1 VETQTIYPE
10 NFEERVIW
18 YSMTWTY
25 GFYLIG
31 GLYVLAPVIGWVL
44 LLYLLKK
51 WWNQSETTPEHERI
65 RVPMAIWVWIVAMLV
80 MEIALLMGH
89 FDWNLGM
96 AKTIKSSIGWAKGWA
111 LMAVFPLIGCLNIR
125 PELIYRA
132 ASIVCLHTL
141 IALPIVVGAYLVHLP
156 QTLFVSP
163 LKLVGGPG
171 PMFFAVSLYDVSHE
185 GGVRWYLFTPW
196 APALGFVAN
205 IYLLFALQEKDRLWF
220 WIGILGSV
228 AMVLVCKSRL
238 ALVVMVMIPFASWG
252 LGQLARPGMLF
263 LAGGLSVFTGM
274 AAPKLAQLFADF
286 MAAFRAARAES
297 SRVRETLGRIAI
309 DRWQSEA
316 PVWGHGIVERGPH
329 LVEYMPIG
337 SHHTWYGLLFVK
349 GTVGFLALAIPLAWS
364 FIELLLKAQSSKEAQ
379 VGLAIVMLLFLYTFG
394 ENLEILA
401 YLFWPGLVMLGIA
414 HKQPLRNPLETS
426 DVSGERK

>member
-1 VETQTIYPE
+1 
-10 NFEERVIW
+10 
-18 YSMTWTY
+18 MTWTY

-414 HKQPLRNPLETS
+414 HKQPLRNPLETP